1 MALSTIDAGDIFNA
15 DTPFGGTVICLTL
28 VVTASSI
35 RARDICRQGE
45 LLDFDRQTGVALW
58 LGSEIGTT
66 CTITSIAPL
75 PPDVHEALLGLD
87 RKYNR
92 GWPLTPEERKLTEA
106 EKRAFVF
113 VYDFH
118 AENRI

>member
-1 MALSTIDAGDIFNA
+1 MALRTISVGDIFNA
-15 DTPFGGTVICLTL
+15 DVPTGGTVICLAL
-28 VVTASSI
+28 AVTATRI

-45 LLDFDRQTGVALW
+45 LLDFDRHTGVAPW
-58 LGSEIGTT
+58 PRSKIGTT

-92 GWPLTPEERKLTEA
+92 GRPLTTEEMKLTEA
-106 EKRAFVF
+106 EKKAFVF
-113 VYDFH
+113 VYDYH
-118 AENRI
+118 AANRI

>member
-1 MALSTIDAGDIFNA
+1 MALSTIDVGDIFNA
-15 DTPFGGTVICLTL
+15 DTPFGGTVICLAL
-28 VVTASSI
+28 VVTADSI

-58 LGSEIGTT
+58 PGSEIGTT

-87 RKYNR
+87 RKYTR
-92 GWPLTPEERKLTEA
+92 GWPLTTEELKLTEA
-106 EKRAFVF
+106 EKKAFVF
-113 VYDFH
+113 VYDYH
-118 AENRI
+118 ATNRI